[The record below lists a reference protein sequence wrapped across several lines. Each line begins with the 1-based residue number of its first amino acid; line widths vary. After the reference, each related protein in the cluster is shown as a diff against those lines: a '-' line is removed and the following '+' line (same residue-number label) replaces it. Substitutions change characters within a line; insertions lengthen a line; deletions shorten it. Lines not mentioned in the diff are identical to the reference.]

1 MRVPMPF
8 ANQPGTGLQRDGG
21 CPTRPAPLVRALGER
36 AQPSPDAKA
45 QAAESAFLNHVRYAT
60 DQKVA
65 AQPGRRRRS
74 IQPSPF
80 DPQIGGRQCF
90 ERDDPGFSIGP
101 LALATG
107 CNPLAAGGLARFLAS
122 LLGLRSRNHAP
133 ASAMR

>member
-1 MRVPMPF
+1 
-8 ANQPGTGLQRDGG
+8 
-21 CPTRPAPLVRALGER
+21 LGER

-90 ERDDPGFSIGP
+90 ERDDAGFNIGP
-101 LALATG
+101 LGLNAG
-107 CNPLAAGGLARFLAS
+107 VEILAAERPASFLAS
-122 LLGLRSRNHAP
+122 LFVLGSRNHAP
-133 ASAMR
+133 ALVMR